1 MFFIKK
7 YHTLFYSILV
17 LIILNACQLQEPNK
31 NHGILFLKNRSDQL
45 QLNSSNIVKVN
56 NVLMISFD
64 KYGILKDK
72 SFFDKNDLEKIAFSK
87 EITENNLSTRSFAE
101 KFLQSIKKKMYDK

>member
-1 MFFIKK
+1 
-7 YHTLFYSILV
+7 
-17 LIILNACQLQEPNK
+17 
-31 NHGILFLKNRSDQL
+31 
-45 QLNSSNIVKVN
+45 
-56 NVLMISFD
+56 MISFD